1 MATIDVHTTVQDLE
15 AAGADPKLAAA
26 IAQGIARAA
35 PARGGSSGINILAR
49 ATGLGFMLITVV
61 FGWFMIE
68 ASQQRADLRTG
79 IEANRDRIDAL
90 TERVS
95 SLEVS
100 ISGLETRVAERLT
113 RIEILLEERLP
124 ERR

>member
-35 PARGGSSGINILAR
+35 PARGSASGINILAA
-49 ATGLGFMLITVV
+49 ATGLGFTLITVV
-61 FGWFMIE
+61 FGWFMVD
-68 ASQQRADLRTG
+68 ASQQRADLR
-79 IEANRDRIDAL
+79 ASV
-90 TERVS
+90 ERVS
-95 SLEVS
+95 E
-100 ISGLETRVAERLT
+100 RVAGVESRLA
-113 RIEILLEERLP
+113 RIETLLEERLP